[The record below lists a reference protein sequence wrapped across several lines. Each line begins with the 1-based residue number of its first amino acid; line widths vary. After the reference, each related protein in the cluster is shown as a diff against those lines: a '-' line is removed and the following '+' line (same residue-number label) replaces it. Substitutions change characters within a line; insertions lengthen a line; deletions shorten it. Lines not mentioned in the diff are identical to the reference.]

1 MTTMRIPLFRAAT
14 FQNIGAKSKK
24 DATVSARIT
33 PSTKDLIYVRKIKS
47 TNEIV
52 GFIHPDTGLFVTKIR
67 PHDTQ
72 SQLTHNTFRQ
82 LALTFAQDKVD
93 EKLEELKDIETDDPE
108 LYKARYKPLK
118 VIEQQL
124 SEYMADQHEFFADLD
139 RQVAVIRSNAKPAA
153 NEYVLYEDDVSI
165 GDVIATTRLPY
176 KNPKD
181 GVVTEEQE
189 KTVDKFLDVFLD
201 DYNKLVLTWYFG
213 AMLLNIPIYDSR
225 VSKMMVVSSAR
236 GGSGK
241 NTLINALSN
250 ALLTDDFREVKSSFD
265 LFFMNNNRFG
275 SSQLTPLRLVQYSEA
290 EWNDVPNG
298 LHNFDGLNISEI
310 KSMITEGFI
319 ASEKK
324 YEEVQ
329 MTRLSSFHIVLTNHP
344 PVIDEDRS
352 ALNRRFLACV
362 IKPNRMSEKGE
373 ELNMRTEQAV
383 IKYVE
388 DNVQAFA
395 NVCVRNFLEN
405 EHAFSGLDYNYS
417 EMVGDI
423 NDSEAER
430 LEKVSLENKELN
442 DLKMHDINEAIHEIG
457 KRRGVDV
464 TRLLKAIWEEK
475 RDPKEGDI
483 RWEGNTLY
491 LNSSKNAMVKYG
503 PILPILPLM
512 KQIYGAPQKKF
523 GKRMFKIEGITND

>member
-1 MTTMRIPLFRAAT
+1 MTAIRLPLFRTVT
-14 FQNIGAKSKK
+14 FHNLGAKSKK
-24 DATVSARIT
+24 PATVSARVT

-47 TNEIV
+47 TNEVV
-52 GFIHPDTGLFVTKIR
+52 GFIHPDTGLFVTKVR

-82 LALTFAQDKVD
+82 LALDYAQDKVD
-93 EKLEELKDIETDDPE
+93 AKLDELRGIEQDNPE
-108 LYKARYKPLK
+108 QYKNLYRPLK
-118 VIEQQL
+118 IIDKQL
-124 SEYMADQHEFFADLD
+124 SEYLADQHDFFADLD
-139 RQVAVIRSNAKPAA
+139 KQIAVIKSNTKPPA
-153 NEYVLYEDDVSI
+153 NEYVLYADDDVT
-165 GDVIATTRLPY
+165 GDVMATTRVPY
-176 KNPKD
+176 KNPKN
-181 GVVTEEQE
+181 GLVTEEQE
-189 KTVDKFLDVFLD
+189 KVVNDFLDVFLD

-241 NTLINALSN
+241 NTLVNALSN

-275 SSQLTPLRLVQYSEA
+275 SSQLTPLRLIQYSEA

-329 MTRLSSFHIVLTNHP
+329 MTRLSSFHAVLTNHP
-344 PVIDEDRS
+344 PVIDDDRS

-362 IKPNRMSEKGE
+362 IKPNRMSDKGE
-373 ELNMRTEQAV
+373 ELGMRTEQA
-383 IKYVE
+383 IIQYVKE
-388 DNVQAFA
+388 HVQAFA
-395 NVCVRNFLEN
+395 NVCVRNFLDN

-417 EMVGDI
+417 DMVGDI
-423 NDSEAER
+423 NESERQR
-430 LEKVSLENKELN
+430 LAKVDLEDKELSA
-442 DLKMHDINEAIHEIG
+442 LKTHDIGEVITEMGN
-457 KRRGVDV
+457 RRGVDV
-464 TRLLKAIWEEK
+464 KRLLEAIWEEK
-475 RDPKEGDI
+475 RNPKEGDI
-483 RWEGNTLY
+483 RWDGDTLY
-491 LNSSKNAMVKYG
+491 INSAKSALVKYG
-503 PILPILPLM
+503 TLLPLLPM
-512 KQIYGAPQKKF
+512 LKRVYGSPKKKF
-523 GKRMFKIEGITND
+523 GKRMFKIEGVHND